1 MSQPL
6 LLGIEIGGTK
16 LQLGL
21 GRGDGRL
28 VALERRIID
37 PRNGAAGILD
47 QIREAYSALRNR
59 HDLNA
64 DRAIAAVGV
73 GYGGPV
79 EVSSGRVIRSYQVE
93 GWDDFPLADWL
104 VQNLSISRA
113 VVQNDADTAGLAEA
127 RFGAGRGLSPI
138 FYVTVGSGIGG
149 ALIVDGQIYRGAGRG
164 AAEIGHLQVPVDFGD
179 GLELRELEQVASGW
193 GIGRE
198 GVATARRL
206 IDEGRADWIVLK
218 AAGGDPSRVTALL
231 IAQAAGQGD
240 PIALRILDRARQA
253 IVFALSQAIALC
265 APRRIILGGG
275 VSLIGETHWYE
286 PIRRSVD
293 CGVFAPFRLS
303 YDIQPPALGEEVVV
317 HGAIALADDALIRQ
331 S

>member
-21 GRGDGRL
+21 GHGDGRL
-28 VALERRIID
+28 VALERRSIN

-47 QIREAYSALRNR
+47 QIRDVYSALRGR
-59 HDLNA
+59 HDLSA
-64 DRAIAAVGV
+64 DDSIAAVGV

-104 VQNLSISRA
+104 VQNLSIPRA

-138 FYVTVGSGIGG
+138 FYVTIGSGIGG

-198 GVATARRL
+198 GAATARRL
-206 IDEGRADWIVLK
+206 IDDGRADWIVLT

-231 IAQAAGQGD
+231 IAQAADQGD
-240 PIALRILDRARQA
+240 PIAIQILDRACQA
-253 IVFALSQAIALC
+253 IAFALVQAIALC

-275 VSLIGETHWYE
+275 VSLIGEKHWYE
-286 PIRRSVD
+286 PIRRGVD
-293 CGVFAPFRLS
+293 CGVFAPFRSS

-317 HGAIALADDALIRQ
+317 HGAIALADNALMRQ

>member
-21 GRGDGRL
+21 GHGDGRL
-28 VALERRIID
+28 VALERRIIN

-47 QIREAYSALRNR
+47 QIREAYSALRSR

-64 DRAIAAVGV
+64 DGTIAAVGV

-113 VVQNDADTAGLAEA
+113 TVQNDADTAGLAEA

-198 GVATARRL
+198 GAATARRL
-206 IDEGRADWIVLK
+206 IDEDRADWIVLK

-231 IAQAAGQGD
+231 IAQAAVQGD
-240 PIALRILDRARQA
+240 PIALAILARAQQA

-265 APRRIILGGG
+265 APRRIIVGGG

-286 PIRRSVD
+286 PIRRLVD
-293 CGVFAPFRLS
+293 RDVFAPFRSS
-303 YDIQPPALGEEVVV
+303 YDVQPPALGEEVVV
-317 HGAIALADDALIRQ
+317 HGAIALAYDAQIGQ

>member
-21 GRGDGRL
+21 GHGDGRL
-28 VALERRIID
+28 VALERRAIN

-47 QIREAYSALRNR
+47 QIREAYSAIRDR
-59 HDLNA
+59 PGLNA
-64 DRAIAAVGV
+64 EGSVAAVGV

-104 VQNLSISRA
+104 VQNLSIPRA
-113 VVQNDADTAGLAEA
+113 VIQNDADTAGLAEA

-164 AAEIGHLQVPVDFGD
+164 AAEIGHLQVPVDFGN

-198 GVATARRL
+198 GMAMARRL
-206 IDEGRADWIVLK
+206 LDDGRDDWTVLT
-218 AAGGDPSRVTALL
+218 AAGGDPSRVTAVL

-240 PIALRILDRARQA
+240 PIASRILDRAHKA
-253 IVFALSQAIALC
+253 IVFALNQAIALC